1 MLTVGVADVCAQRQI
16 EIQEHQLRSFVVRHS
31 IVQIHC
37 ILTFALVVI
46 ALIVLVPVHIE
57 HGRDI
62 LAGLLLFAGSAI
74 AASSRNIAKAV
85 THSRS

>member
-1 MLTVGVADVCAQRQI
+1 MYADLCSRRQI
-16 EIQEHQLRSFVVRHS
+16 EIQEQQLRSFVVKHS

-37 ILTFALVVI
+37 ILAFALIVI
-46 ALIVLVPVHIE
+46 ALTFLTPVHIE
-57 HGRDI
+57 YGRDI

-85 THSRS
+85 TYSRG